1 MSGFAAELP
10 GGVLAPKLTE
20 EVFSRPFRRKAVAAV
35 SSLSRTRD
43 PHVAATKH
51 ICGDGA
57 GSVDSRAR
65 AFGQPASAAESETR
79 ERSTYNNALESK
91 KLLPVLSRA
100 VKQLR
105 QGAKRVPRDAR
116 LPPPS
121 LVVVTELVACRT
133 IFFLLRRLTR
143 LMAFKICTNSSS
155 TSDGVQPAR
164 TSKSDAESVPALT
177 YVGRLFIDEPRCCDV
192 FFDASKDA
200 SSTPRKI

>member
-79 ERSTYNNALESK
+79 ERSTATLWSRK
-91 KLLPVLSRA
+91 SCFLSS
-100 VKQLR
+100 VEQ
-105 QGAKRVPRDAR
+105 
-116 LPPPS
+116 
-121 LVVVTELVACRT
+121 
-133 IFFLLRRLTR
+133 
-143 LMAFKICTNSSS
+143 SSS
-155 TSDGVQPAR
+155 YDKAQNAYRVMLAC
-164 TSKSDAESVPALT
+164 
-177 YVGRLFIDEPRCCDV
+177 PRHH
-192 FFDASKDA
+192 
-200 SSTPRKI
+200 